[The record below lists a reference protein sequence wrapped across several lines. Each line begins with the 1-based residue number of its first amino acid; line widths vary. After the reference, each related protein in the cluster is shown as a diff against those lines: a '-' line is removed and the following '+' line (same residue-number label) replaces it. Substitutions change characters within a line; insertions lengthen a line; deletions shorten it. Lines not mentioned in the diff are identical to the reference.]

1 MKKLLILGGI
11 ALSREIIEQARRMG
25 IHVDVTDYLANSP
38 AKPFADN
45 SFMVSATDVD
55 AVVKLIEDEKVDG
68 ILTGYVDLL
77 LPYYVGIC
85 EKAGLPCYAT
95 EEQIAATTDKFR
107 FKSLCRNHSVSVVEE
122 YGYEEVMSGSVRY
135 PLLVKPV
142 DNSGARGVFICRNEE
157 EFVERYAQALA
168 YSSSGRVLIERYV
181 NGKESTIFYF
191 FHKGKAYLMG
201 VGDRIMLR
209 FNQNKLPLPVGYVFP
224 SASLPEFESR
234 TDGRLREMFR
244 SIGINEGMAF
254 IQSFVEDGEYVIYEM
269 GYRLTGSLEHHLI
282 AHATGFNPME
292 TMVNFAVGNEIDDA
306 AFNLIDP
313 QKGALANVTL
323 LLTPGV
329 IEEYRGLDDVRSLDG
344 VLHVFTSYP
353 VGTEIRE
360 NVVGT
365 LAQVAVRVLLTA
377 DNRRGLIEKMDR
389 VKELI
394 QVIDACGKDMLIK
407 DYAYS
412 DLIN

>member
-1 MKKLLILGGI
+1 
-11 ALSREIIEQARRMG
+11 
-25 IHVDVTDYLANSP
+25 
-38 AKPFADN
+38 
-45 SFMVSATDVD
+45 
-55 AVVKLIEDEKVDG
+55 
-68 ILTGYVDLL
+68 
-77 LPYYVGIC
+77 
-85 EKAGLPCYAT
+85 
-95 EEQIAATTDKFR
+95 
-107 FKSLCRNHSVSVVEE
+107 
-122 YGYEEVMSGSVRY
+122 
-135 PLLVKPV
+135 
-142 DNSGARGVFICRNEE
+142 
-157 EFVERYAQALA
+157 
-168 YSSSGRVLIERYV
+168 
-181 NGKESTIFYF
+181 
-191 FHKGKAYLMG
+191 
-201 VGDRIMLR
+201 
-209 FNQNKLPLPVGYVFP
+209 
-224 SASLPEFESR
+224 
-234 TDGRLREMFR
+234 
-244 SIGINEGMAF
+244 
-254 IQSFVEDGEYVIYEM
+254 M